1 MESRR
6 AYKVELDPTEAQR
19 RLLRRHAG
27 AARFAWNWGLA
38 RRIAEYRATGKSSRA
53 MEQHRQLNALKKTQF
68 PWMYQVSKCA
78 MQEALRDLDRAFDAF
93 YRRLEGK
100 RQGKHKGKV
109 GFPRFKS
116 RKRGLGSFRL
126 TGSIRVEEGRIRL
139 PRLGWIRLKER
150 GYIPTDRRILSATV
164 KEEAGRWFVS
174 VLVTEEIAVEEAT
187 GPAVGVD
194 LGVNALATCSDGRVF
209 ENPRSLPRHEKGRVS
224 NPPLRRLYR
233 QLSRRRRGGRNWEKT
248 RRKISRLHYR
258 IGCIRRDALHKATGA
273 IVAKTKPPQERPAV
287 VVIED
292 LNVGGML
299 QNQRLAGAV
308 ADDSTAAF
316 VQGLLVRGAPD
327 GCRPVLSVQQ
337 AVLGVR
343 EREAVSGVVRADV
356 CVRGVWSGPGP
367 RPECEFEPGAVG
379 RGGQNA
385 RPYYREFHGN

>member
-38 RRIAEYRATGKSSRA
+38 RRIAEYRAAGKSSRA
-53 MEQHRQLNALKKTQF
+53 VEQHRQLNALKKTQF

-126 TGSIRVEEGRIRL
+126 TGRIRVEEGRIRL

-150 GYIPTDRRILSATV
+150 GYIPADRRILSATV

-209 ENPRSLPRHEKGRVS
+209 ENPRSLPRHETW
-224 NPPLRRLYR
+224 LYR

-248 RRKISRLHYR
+248 RKKISRLHYR
-258 IGCIRRDALHKATGA
+258 IGCIRRDALHKATSA

-292 LNVGGML
+292 LNVAGML
-299 QNQRLAGAV
+299 QNHRLAGAV
-308 ADDSTAAF
+308 ADTGFGEFRRQMEYKAAWYGVGKRAGSTPPAS
-316 VQGLLVRGAPD
+316 GA
-327 GCRPVLSVQQ
+327 R
-337 AVLGVR
+337 
-343 EREAVSGVVRADV
+343 RA
-356 CVRGVWSGPGP
+356 
-367 RPECEFEPGAVG
+367 GA
-379 RGGQNA
+379 
-385 RPYYREFHGN
+385 